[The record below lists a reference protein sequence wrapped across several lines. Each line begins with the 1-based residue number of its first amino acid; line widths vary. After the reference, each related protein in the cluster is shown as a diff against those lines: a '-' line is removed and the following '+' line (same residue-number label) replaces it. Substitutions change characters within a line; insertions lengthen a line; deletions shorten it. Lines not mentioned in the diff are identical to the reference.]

1 MENMFYINEDG
12 MLTFDKLRFEILIG
26 DILEETNPKNI
37 KDLEWM
43 VKKMVDAVQLCAWEY
58 VNDSDD
64 IEDEWEDIFC
74 EY

>member
-1 MENMFYINEDG
+1 MFHRNENGN
-12 MLTFDKLRFEILIG
+12 LVFDRLDFEIMIG
-26 DILEETNPKNI
+26 DIIDDISPKNV

-64 IEDEWEDIFC
+64 IEDEWEDVFY
-74 EY
+74 EV